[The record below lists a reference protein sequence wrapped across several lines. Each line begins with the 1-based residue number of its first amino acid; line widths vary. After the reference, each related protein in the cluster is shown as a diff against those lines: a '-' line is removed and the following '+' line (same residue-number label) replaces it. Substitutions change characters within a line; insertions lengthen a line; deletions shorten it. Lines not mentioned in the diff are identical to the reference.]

1 LNSGLSAQ
9 QLMMGA
15 PPKVMLKAGGGGAI
29 TILETIVKQLSIT
42 RGISV
47 APQRG
52 KIERGGDDGDQQAAW
67 AA

>member
-1 LNSGLSAQ
+1 MNNFTAV
-9 QLMMGA
+9 A
-15 PPKVMLKAGGGGAI
+15 AI
-29 TILETIVKQLSIT
+29 TILESIVKQLSIT